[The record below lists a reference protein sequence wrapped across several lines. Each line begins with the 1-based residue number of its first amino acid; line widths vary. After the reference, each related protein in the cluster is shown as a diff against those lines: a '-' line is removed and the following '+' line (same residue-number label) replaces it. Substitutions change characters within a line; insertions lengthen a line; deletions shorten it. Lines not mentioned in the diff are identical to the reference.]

1 MKYYIRQIIKMIMQ
15 HMVFP
20 MYYLWSCRKPIRKKT
35 VLFSDEHKEK
45 CPGSML
51 LLRERLLASG
61 YQVTDYFF
69 DLKALPAKDG
79 MWKMLAFMRLYA
91 QTEFVVIQDNFLPV
105 SSCRKR
111 NGTKVIQLWHGC
123 GAFKKFGYDTSDDI
137 PHFYKG
143 NVYKNYDLITVSS
156 PYCRPFF
163 ASAMR
168 VKDPKCVRATGCSY
182 TDCYYD
188 ETYREQ
194 MIRKFEDCYG
204 KKNGR
209 NVIVWAPTF
218 RGKAGE
224 PGMDKNNRPIGES
237 WIDRLADNKNYLVIK
252 SMHPHM
258 LKAGEVPA
266 LTTGELLF
274 AADVLITDYSSVF
287 FEYLLLNRP
296 VIFFAPDLLR
306 YKDKRGWYLAYED
319 LPGSIVTEGKSLGEQ
334 VMRIL
339 EEDQYAEKRE
349 KFRRQYMCS
358 CDGNATTRIMDYIT
372 EETNIQK
379 C

>member
-1 MKYYIRQIIKMIMQ
+1 
-15 HMVFP
+15 
-20 MYYLWSCRKPIRKKT
+20 
-35 VLFSDEHKEK
+35 
-45 CPGSML
+45 ML

-79 MWKMLAFMRLYA
+79 MRKMLTFMRLYA

-123 GAFKKFGYDTSDDI
+123 GAFKKFGYDTPDDI

-188 ETYREQ
+188 EAYREQ

-258 LKAGEVPA
+258 LKTGEIPA

-274 AADVLITDYSSVF
+274 AADLLITDYSSVF
-287 FEYLLLNRP
+287 FEYLLLVRP

-319 LPGSIVTEGKSLGEQ
+319 LPGSIVTEGKNLGEQ

-349 KFRRQYMCS
+349 NFRRQYMCS